1 MPEVGKKL
9 DVFTE
14 ISLRLREFILSTYD
28 NLPNTIF
35 VSALLLGIIQGNLAM
50 VWTSVGMMI
59 NALLIS
65 VLQELLGFI
74 FKDDGKGEAW
84 SQVYQSASH
93 MCTIIKD
100 IEPNSDA
107 NVVVAP
113 SHWFSSVAFF
123 LTFIFY
129 NAVQVAMR
137 APAKGVDHKKVDVRL
152 AFSGSVILITIFF
165 FALIL
170 LRGFSQC
177 ETWLG
182 ATLGLTIG
190 SLMAIGYWHIMNV
203 CNSGVPPDI
212 LNIVSATAP
221 ARENKETPV
230 ICSV

>member
-1 MPEVGKKL
+1 MPVIGNKL
-9 DVFTE
+9 DVFTDL
-14 ISLRLREFILSTYD
+14 SLRLREFILSTYD

-35 VSALLLGIIQGNLAM
+35 VSALLLGLIQGNLAM

-59 NALLIS
+59 NALLIT
-65 VLQELLGFI
+65 VLQELLGFM
-74 FKDDGKGEAW
+74 FSDDSTGAAW
-84 SQVYQSASH
+84 SQVFQSASH
-93 MCTIIKD
+93 MCTIVKD
-100 IEPNSDA
+100 IEPSSDI

-123 LTFIFY
+123 LTFIVY
-129 NAVQVAMR
+129 NAVQVALR
-137 APAKGVDHKKVDVRL
+137 PPAKGADKSKVDVRL

-182 ATLGLTIG
+182 ASLGLTIG
-190 SLMAIGYWHIMNV
+190 SIMAIGYWHVLNV
-203 CNSGVPPDI
+203 CNSGIPPDI

-230 ICSV
+230 ICTV

>member
-1 MPEVGKKL
+1 MSDIGNKL
-9 DVFTE
+9 DVFTDF
-14 ISLRLREFILSTYD
+14 SLRLREFILSTYD

-35 VSALLLGIIQGNLAM
+35 VSALLLGLIQGNLAM
-50 VWTSVGMMI
+50 VWTAVGLAI
-59 NALLIS
+59 TAFLVAIF
-65 VLQELLGFI
+65 QELLGFV
-74 FKDDGKGEAW
+74 FASDKSGEAW
-84 SQVYQSASH
+84 EQVYQKASH

-100 IEPNSDA
+100 IEPASKDL
-107 NVVVAP
+107 VVVAP
-113 SHWFSSVAFF
+113 SYWFSSVAFF
-123 LTFIFY
+123 LTFIVY

-137 APAKGVDHKKVDVRL
+137 PAAKGVDPKKIDVRL
-152 AFSGSVILITIFF
+152 AFSGSVILISIFF

-182 ATLGLTIG
+182 ASSGLFIG
-190 SLMAIGYWHIMNV
+190 TGMALIYWNILNV

-230 ICSV
+230 LCTT

>member
-1 MPEVGKKL
+1 MPSIGNKL
-9 DVFTE
+9 DVFSDF
-14 ISLRLREFILSTYD
+14 SLRLREFILSTYD

-35 VSALLLGIIQGNLAM
+35 VSALLLGLIQGNLAM
-50 VWTSVGMMI
+50 VWTSIGMII
-59 NALLIS
+59 NALLIT
-65 VLQELLGFI
+65 VLQELMGFM
-74 FKDDGKGEAW
+74 FKDDSTGVAW

-93 MCTIIKD
+93 MCTIVKD
-100 IEPNSDA
+100 IEPTADS

-123 LTFIFY
+123 LSFIVY

-137 APAKGVDHKKVDVRL
+137 PAAKGADSSKVDVRL
-152 AFSGSVILITIFF
+152 AFSGSVILISIFF

-182 ATLGLTIG
+182 ASLGLTIG
-190 SLMAIGYWHIMNV
+190 SGMAIGYWHLLNV
-203 CNSGVPPDI
+203 CNSGIPPDI

-230 ICSV
+230 ICTV